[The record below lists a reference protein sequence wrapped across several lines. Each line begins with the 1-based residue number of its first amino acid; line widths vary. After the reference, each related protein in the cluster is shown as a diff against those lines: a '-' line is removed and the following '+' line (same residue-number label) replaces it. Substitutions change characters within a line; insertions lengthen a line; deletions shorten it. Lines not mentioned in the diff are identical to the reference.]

1 MEGGARASRKG
12 PPRLELVLEKF
23 DYGERGAGLP
33 EEAAAPPSPPRP
45 PAGAPAR
52 AAADQKL
59 FKRRG
64 RTRRMICGACEK
76 RRHYECI
83 DCVSNHSTYLC
94 SCDCH
99 DRDTGPHGGKAGG
112 HGAGR

>member
-1 MEGGARASRKG
+1 
-12 PPRLELVLEKF
+12 
-23 DYGERGAGLP
+23 
-33 EEAAAPPSPPRP
+33 
-45 PAGAPAR
+45 
-52 AAADQKL
+52 
-59 FKRRG
+59 
-64 RTRRMICGACEK
+64 MICGACEK